1 LKNVPQLKKLIDGD
15 SEETIASMISMPP
28 NEILLRWVN
37 YKLKEANFDAVE
49 NLGSDLGDGVVL
61 SNLFKLIDDEGSPTL
76 KLSNEKERL
85 DQVV

>member
-1 LKNVPQLKKLIDGD
+1 LKKLIDGD

-28 NEILLRWVN
+28 NETLLRWVN